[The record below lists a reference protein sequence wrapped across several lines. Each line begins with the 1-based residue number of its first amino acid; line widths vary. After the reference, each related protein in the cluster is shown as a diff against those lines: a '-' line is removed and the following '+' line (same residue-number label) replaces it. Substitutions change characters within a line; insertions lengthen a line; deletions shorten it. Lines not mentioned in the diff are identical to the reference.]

1 VTRNLL
7 AIAVATILLLL
18 CAIVALTAGR
28 FPLPVGD
35 ALAALVRGI
44 FGLPGGLDAG
54 ADSVLFRI
62 RLPRVAAAAT
72 VGAALAA
79 AGAAYQQLFRNPLV
93 SPDILGVSSGAALGA
108 VLGIFLSLDVFG
120 IQMLAFAIGL
130 GTVAAVYLIAG
141 AVRSH
146 DPVLTLVLAGVLIG
160 ALGGAGV
167 GLMKYLADPYNQ
179 LPAITF
185 WLLGSL
191 AAIAPDDI
199 YATIPVVLA
208 GLLPLWLLRWQ
219 LDVLSLGD
227 EEARSLGV
235 HPGRVRLAV
244 VAGATLVTAAV
255 VAISGVIGWVGLLVP
270 HLARLLVGPRFALLL
285 PASLLLGAGYIL
297 AIDTL
302 ARVAARI
309 EIPLGILTAVIG
321 TPVFLWILVR
331 ARRSW
336 Q

>member
-1 VTRNLL
+1 MSRTLWALL
-7 AIAVATILLLL
+7 ASAVLLLVL
-18 CAIVALTAGR
+18 VALTAGR
-28 FPLPVGD
+28 FPVSMTD
-35 ALAALVRGI
+35 ALLGLLRAAAGQPS
-44 FGLPGGLDAG
+44 GLPAS
-54 ADSVLFRI
+54 ADSVVFGI
-62 RLPRVAAAAT
+62 RLPRVLAAVT

-108 VLGIFLSLDVFG
+108 VFGIFLGLDVLS
-120 IQMLAFAIGL
+120 IQLLAFAIGL
-130 GTVAAVYLIAG
+130 GTVAVVYAIAG
-141 AVRSH
+141 AVRGH
-146 DPVLTLVLAGVLIG
+146 DPILTLVLSGVLIG

-191 AAIAPDDI
+191 AAIAPADI
-199 YATIPVVLA
+199 HGTIPVVLV
-208 GLLPLWLLRWQ
+208 GLVPLWLLRWQ

-235 HPGRVRLAV
+235 NPTRVRLAV
-244 VAGATLVTAAV
+244 IMGATLVTAAV

-285 PASLLLGAGYIL
+285 PASLLLGAGYML

-302 ARVAARI
+302 ARTAARI

-321 TPVFLWILVR
+321 TPVFLWILLR
-331 ARRSW
+331 TRRSW

>member
-1 VTRNLL
+1 VTRNLW
-7 AIAVATILLLL
+7 AFTGAAILLLL

-28 FPLPVGD
+28 FPVPVVD
-35 ALAALVRGI
+35 ALLGLLRGM
-44 FGLPGGLDAG
+44 LGLDSGLEPG

-62 RLPRVAAAAT
+62 RLPRVAAAIT

-108 VLGIFLSLDVFG
+108 VFGIFLSFDVLA
-120 IQMLAFAIGL
+120 IQLLAFVVGL
-130 GTVAAVYLIAG
+130 GTVAIVYAIAT
-141 AVRSH
+141 AVRGH
-146 DPVLTLVLAGVLIG
+146 DPILTLVLAGVLIG

-191 AAIAPDDI
+191 AAIAPGDI
-199 YATIPVVLA
+199 YSTMPVVLV
-208 GLLPLWLLRWQ
+208 GLVPLWLLRWQ

-235 HPGRVRLAV
+235 HPTRVRLAV
-244 VAGATLVTAAV
+244 IAGATLITSSV

-285 PASLLLGAGYIL
+285 PASLLLGAGYML

-302 ARVAARI
+302 ARLAARI

-321 TPVFLWILVR
+321 TPVFLWILLR
-331 ARRSW
+331 SRRSW

>member
-1 VTRNLL
+1 VTRTLL
-7 AIAVATILLLL
+7 AFAAAVALLIL
-18 CAIVALTAGR
+18 CTVIALTAGR
-28 FPLPVGD
+28 FPLTVSD
-35 ALAALVRGI
+35 ALL
-44 FGLPGGLDAG
+44 GLLRAISGQSSGLDAG
-54 ADSVLFRI
+54 SDGVLFRI
-62 RLPRVAAAAT
+62 RLPRVAAAIT

-108 VLGIFLSLDVFG
+108 VLGIFLSLDILG
-120 IQMLAFAIGL
+120 IQMLAFVVGL
-130 GTVAAVYLIAG
+130 GTVAVVYAIAS
-141 AVRSH
+141 AVRGH

-191 AAIAPDDI
+191 AATAPGDV
-199 YATIPVVLA
+199 YTTIPVVLV

-235 HPGRVRLAV
+235 HPARVRLAV
-244 VAGATLVTAAV
+244 IVGATLVTSAV
-255 VAISGVIGWVGLLVP
+255 VAIGGVIGWVGLLVP

-285 PASLLLGAGYIL
+285 PASLLLGAGYML

-302 ARVAARI
+302 ARMAARI

-321 TPVFLWILVR
+321 TPVFLWILIR
-331 ARRSW
+331 TRRSW